1 MPLTHLE
8 CTKCSRRY
16 EPGQVLN
23 LCECGGPLFAR
34 YNLERAAKFKQF
46 FNQFTATQI
55 ETKFGY
61 PTGEGA
67 VIKSAFNE
75 LNVLN
80 QIFLGNATLAQSG
93 SGSATAPRAR
103 ASSGASWSARSG
115 PR

>member
-1 MPLTHLE
+1 MAIGIQP
-8 CTKCSRRY
+8 TKQQLDDAM
-16 EPGQVLN
+16 GTL
-23 LCECGGPLFAR
+23 AR
-34 YNLERAAKFKQF
+34 DIAINLERAAKFKQF

-67 VIKSAFNE
+67 VIKSAFND

-93 SGSATAPRAR
+93 SGSATVPYDFTTFIRQLWGTE
-103 ASSGASWSARSG
+103 GAF
-115 PR
+115 